1 MTKVYL
7 PQKWIISEFLKWI
20 ISDNQP
26 YDCDEELICPK
37 AKGEHVEDEV
47 NSRAVE
53 GPNLMNI
60 LFSSLGTQIHPNNT
74 PLFHECNIH
83 LRGDDIL
90 QNDSVQ

>member
-1 MTKVYL
+1 MYL

-53 GPNLMNI
+53 GANLMNI
-60 LFSSLGTQIHPNNT
+60 SYEYLVVISWNT
-74 PLFHECNIH
+74 DTSEQHTLV
-83 LRGDDIL
+83 
-90 QNDSVQ
+90 S